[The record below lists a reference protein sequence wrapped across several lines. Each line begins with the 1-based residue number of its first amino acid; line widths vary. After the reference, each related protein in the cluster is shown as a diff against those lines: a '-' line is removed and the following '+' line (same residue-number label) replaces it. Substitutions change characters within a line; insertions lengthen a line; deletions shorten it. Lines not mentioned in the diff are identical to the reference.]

1 MLGGIVSLFVIICII
16 AYLVSD
22 YKKEKAAYNSGICP
36 KCGSKLY
43 WSDLNE
49 FKSRLNESKS
59 RKYKCQDCDYS
70 TWVSYKKIDKI

>member
-1 MLGGIVSLFVIICII
+1 MLGGLVSLFVIICII
-16 AYLVSD
+16 AYIVSD

-36 KCGSKLY
+36 RCGSKLY
-43 WSDLNE
+43 RSDLNE
-49 FKSRLNESKS
+49 LES